1 LAALRSSY
9 ILANYSA
16 PLSKALDL
24 HGVFMQMSKL
34 VVTLI
39 TMISLNAFAGEPL
52 KLGMTGDVEAEGF
65 FSPTLI
71 SYTVKKVKPNS
82 RAENAGIVVGQ
93 KIISVENCKIPG
105 CPVDKAKKLMR
116 KEAGDIL
123 NLLMENEDGSQIPVK
138 ITFSAL

>member
-1 LAALRSSY
+1 
-9 ILANYSA
+9 
-16 PLSKALDL
+16 
-24 HGVFMQMSKL
+24 MQMSQL
-34 VVTLI
+34 VVALI
-39 TMISLNAFAGEPL
+39 TMISLNVFAGESL

-82 RAENAGIVVGQ
+82 RAENAGIVAGQ

-116 KEAGDIL
+116 KETGDIL
-123 NLLMENEDGSQIPVK
+123 NLLLENKDGSQIPVK
-138 ITFSAL
+138 IIFSAL